1 MLSDSHRKMSPK
13 LRLLTYEY
21 KYSINGQSRLL
32 KNKSDKLARRTP
44 DQYEEI
50 ECLLQPGWKNLST
63 QNVHNNHQTF
73 LFRLNLWLPLGRI
86 LFTKT

>member
-1 MLSDSHRKMSPK
+1 MSPK

>member
-1 MLSDSHRKMSPK
+1 MSPK

-50 ECLLQPGWKNLST
+50 ECLLQPGWKK
-63 QNVHNNHQTF
+63 VHQRKMIIITTKPFF
-73 LFRLNLWLPLGRI
+73 LD
-86 LFTKT
+86 